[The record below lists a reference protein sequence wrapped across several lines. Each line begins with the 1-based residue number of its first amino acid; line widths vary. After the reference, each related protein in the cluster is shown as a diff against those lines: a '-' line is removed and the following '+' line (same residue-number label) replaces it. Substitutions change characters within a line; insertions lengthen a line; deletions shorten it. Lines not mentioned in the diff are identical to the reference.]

1 MKHKKEVFI
10 AALIIV
16 FLIAIGPSIK
26 KQVGIY
32 TKGKNI
38 DKSYSKDSLYDIY
51 ITNGEGLGLIQI
63 SNIQKGNINY
73 SKIDNINVKYDSANF
88 LFIEKDL
95 GGDIYVPYSSDI
107 ENPKNANRLLIFNEG
122 KLEDEIEFDD
132 IRNPQTVIS
141 DRENNRIFLEQNI
154 TVQHEDSQG
163 LKLKVIDTNS
173 KEVIKE
179 LYLKGYIRDYYVG
192 EKEIVLSLEGAK
204 KLGFLDAQDRSL
216 YAINR
221 ETLEGREISKEP
233 ICNVVNALC
242 GDSKGNNVIFTNI
255 TLKESGD
262 LDKNEIIVMDSH
274 GEIKERKEVP
284 YDMNG
289 NFYGNEKYEYVLN
302 GKIHNKNN
310 GFLIFNK
317 ETLEFEKLVDDVK
330 DISYI
335 ESLDGYLFI
344 LTRNSKLFIYDEN
357 TLEQIGSIELE
368 GEVSHRMKVINRKV
382 KLS

>member
-38 DKSYSKDSLYDIY
+38 EKSYSKDSLYDIY
-51 ITNGEGLGLIQI
+51 IAHGKGLGLIQI
-63 SNIQKGNINY
+63 SNIEKGNINY

-88 LFIEKDL
+88 LFIEKDSS
-95 GGDIYVPYSSDI
+95 GKIYVPYSSDI

-154 TVQHEDSQG
+154 TVQPEDSQG

-221 ETLEGREISKEP
+221 ETLEGR
-233 ICNVVNALC
+233 
-242 GDSKGNNVIFTNI
+242 VI
-255 TLKESGD
+255 
-262 LDKNEIIVMDSH
+262 
-274 GEIKERKEVP
+274 
-284 YDMNG
+284 
-289 NFYGNEKYEYVLN
+289 
-302 GKIHNKNN
+302 
-310 GFLIFNK
+310 
-317 ETLEFEKLVDDVK
+317 
-330 DISYI
+330 
-335 ESLDGYLFI
+335 
-344 LTRNSKLFIYDEN
+344 
-357 TLEQIGSIELE
+357 
-368 GEVSHRMKVINRKV
+368 
-382 KLS
+382 

>member
-16 FLIAIGPSIK
+16 FLIAIGSSIK

-95 GGDIYVPYSSDI
+95 GGKIYVPYSSDI

-122 KLEDEIEFDD
+122 KLEDEIELDD

-154 TVQHEDSQG
+154 TVQPEDSQG

-221 ETLEGREISKEP
+221 ETLEGRVISKET

-262 LDKNEIIVMDSH
+262 LNKNEIIVMDSH
-274 GEIKERKEVP
+274 GEIKERKEIP

-289 NFYGNEKYEYVLN
+289 SFYGNEKYEYVLN

-344 LTRNSKLFIYDEN
+344 LTRDSKIFIYDEN
-357 TLEQIGSIELE
+357 TLEQIGSIEL
-368 GEVSHRMKVINRKV
+368 GWEVSHRMKVIK
-382 KLS
+382 KKG

>member
-38 DKSYSKDSLYDIY
+38 EKSYSKDSLYDIY

-63 SNIQKGNINY
+63 SNIEKGNINY

-95 GGDIYVPYSSDI
+95 GGEIYVPYSSDI

-192 EKEIVLSLEGAK
+192 EKEIVLSLEGAN

-221 ETLEGREISKEP
+221 ETLEGRVISKEP
-233 ICNVVNALC
+233 IGNVVNALC
-242 GDSKGNNVIFTNI
+242 EDSKGNNVIFTNI

-262 LDKNEIIVMDSH
+262 LDKNEIIVMDSQ
-274 GEIKERKEVP
+274 GEIKERKEVS

-289 NFYGNEKYEYVLN
+289 SFYGNEKYEYVLN

-344 LTRNSKLFIYDEN
+344 LTRDSKLFIYDEN
-357 TLEQIGSIELE
+357 TLEQIGSIEL
-368 GEVSHRMKVINRKV
+368 GWEVSHRMKVINRKV

>member
-16 FLIAIGPSIK
+16 FLIAIGPIIK

-88 LFIEKDL
+88 LFIEKDSS
-95 GGDIYVPYSSDI
+95 GKIYVPYSSDI

-179 LYLKGYIRDYYVG
+179 IYLKGYIRDYYVG

-221 ETLEGREISKEP
+221 KTLEGRVISKEP

-344 LTRNSKLFIYDEN
+344 LTRDSKLFIYDEN

>member
-38 DKSYSKDSLYDIY
+38 EKNYSKDSLYDIY
-51 ITNGEGLGLIQI
+51 ITNGKGLGLIQI

-95 GGDIYVPYSSDI
+95 MGKIYVPYSSDI

-122 KLEDEIEFDD
+122 KLEDEIDFDD

-141 DRENNRIFLEQNI
+141 DRENNRVFLEQNI
-154 TVQHEDSQG
+154 TVQPENSQG

-221 ETLEGREISKEP
+221 KTLEGRVISKEP

-262 LDKNEIIVMDSH
+262 LNKNEIIVMDSH

-289 NFYGNEKYEYVLN
+289 SFYGNEKYEYVLN

-344 LTRNSKLFIYDEN
+344 LTRDSKLFIYDEN
-357 TLEQIGSIELE
+357 TLEQIGSIEL
-368 GEVSHRMKVINRKV
+368 GWEVSHRMKVIK
-382 KLS
+382 KKG

>member
-16 FLIAIGPSIK
+16 FLIAIGSSIK

-63 SNIQKGNINY
+63 SNIEKGNINY

-88 LFIEKDL
+88 LFIEKDSR
-95 GGDIYVPYSSDI
+95 GKIYVPYSSDI

-154 TVQHEDSQG
+154 TVQPEDSQG

-192 EKEIVLSLEGAK
+192 EKEIVLSLEGAE

-221 ETLEGREISKEP
+221 ETLEGRVISKES

-242 GDSKGNNVIFTNI
+242 GDSKGNNIIFTNI

-262 LDKNEIIVMDSH
+262 LNKNEIIVMDSQ
-274 GEIKERKEVP
+274 GDIKERKEVP

-289 NFYGNEKYEYVLN
+289 SFYGNEKYEYVLN

-317 ETLEFEKLVDDVK
+317 GTLEFEKLVDDVK

-344 LTRNSKLFIYDEN
+344 LTRDSKLFIYDEN

>member
-38 DKSYSKDSLYDIY
+38 EKSYSKDSLYDIY
-51 ITNGEGLGLIQI
+51 IAHGKGLGLIQI
-63 SNIQKGNINY
+63 SNIEKENINY
-73 SKIDNINVKYDSANF
+73 SKIDNINVKYDSAKF
-88 LFIEKDL
+88 LFIEKDS
-95 GGDIYVPYSSDI
+95 GGKIYVPYSSDI

-122 KLEDEIEFDD
+122 KLEYEIEFDD

-141 DRENNRIFLEQNI
+141 DRENNRIFLEQNV
-154 TVQHEDSQG
+154 TVQPEDSQG

-192 EKEIVLSLEGAK
+192 EKEIVLSLEGAN

-262 LDKNEIIVMDSH
+262 LNKNEIIVMDSH

-289 NFYGNEKYEYVLN
+289 SFYGNEKYEYVLN

-330 DISYI
+330 NISYI
-335 ESLDGYLFI
+335 ESLDGYLFV

-357 TLEQIGSIELE
+357 TLEQMGSIALE
-368 GEVSHRMKVINRKV
+368 GEVSHRMKVINR
-382 KLS
+382 

>member
-38 DKSYSKDSLYDIY
+38 EKSYSKDSLYDIY

-63 SNIQKGNINY
+63 SNIEKGNINY

-95 GGDIYVPYSSDI
+95 GGEIYVPYSSDI

-192 EKEIVLSLEGAK
+192 EKEIVLSLEGAN

-221 ETLEGREISKEP
+221 KTLEGRVISKEP
-233 ICNVVNALC
+233 IGNVVNALC
-242 GDSKGNNVIFTNI
+242 EDSKGNNVIFTNI

-262 LDKNEIIVMDSH
+262 LDKNEIIVMDSQ
-274 GEIKERKEVP
+274 GEIKERKEVS

-289 NFYGNEKYEYVLN
+289 SFYGNEKYEYVLN

-344 LTRNSKLFIYDEN
+344 LTRDSKLFIYDEN
-357 TLEQIGSIELE
+357 TLEQIGSIEL
-368 GEVSHRMKVINRKV
+368 GWEVSHRMKVINRKV

>member
-38 DKSYSKDSLYDIY
+38 EKSYFKDSLYDIY

-95 GGDIYVPYSSDI
+95 GGEIYVPYSSDI

-154 TVQHEDSQG
+154 TVQPEDSQG

-221 ETLEGREISKEP
+221 KTLEGRVISKEP

-262 LDKNEIIVMDSH
+262 LNKNEIIVMDSH

-289 NFYGNEKYEYVLN
+289 SFYGNEKYEYVLN

-344 LTRNSKLFIYDEN
+344 LTRDSKLFIYDEN
-357 TLEQIGSIELE
+357 TLEQIGSIEL
-368 GEVSHRMKVINRKV
+368 GWEVSHRMKVINRKV

>member
-38 DKSYSKDSLYDIY
+38 EKNYSKDSLYDIY

-95 GGDIYVPYSSDI
+95 GGKIYVPYSSDI

-154 TVQHEDSQG
+154 TVQPEDSQG

-221 ETLEGREISKEP
+221 ETLDGRVISKEP

-289 NFYGNEKYEYVLN
+289 SFYGNEKYEYVLN

-344 LTRNSKLFIYDEN
+344 LTRDSKLFIYDEN
-357 TLEQIGSIELE
+357 TLEQMGSIEL
-368 GEVSHRMKVINRKV
+368 GWEVSHRMKVINRKV

>member
-141 DRENNRIFLEQNI
+141 DRENNRVFLEQNI
-154 TVQHEDSQG
+154 TVQPEDSQG

-221 ETLEGREISKEP
+221 KTLEGRVISKEP

-289 NFYGNEKYEYVLN
+289 SFYGNEKYEYVLN

-344 LTRNSKLFIYDEN
+344 LTRDSKIFIYDEN
-357 TLEQIGSIELE
+357 TLEQIGSIEL
-368 GEVSHRMKVINRKV
+368 GWEVSHRMKVINRKV

>member
-1 MKHKKEVFI
+1 MKHKKEGFI

-38 DKSYSKDSLYDIY
+38 EKNYSKESLYDIY

-88 LFIEKDL
+88 LFVEKDSR
-95 GGDIYVPYSSDI
+95 GKIYVPYSSDI

-154 TVQHEDSQG
+154 TVQPEDSQG

-221 ETLEGREISKEP
+221 KTLEGRVISKEP
-233 ICNVVNALC
+233 ICNVVNAIC

-262 LDKNEIIVMDSH
+262 LDKNEIIVMDSQ
-274 GEIKERKEVP
+274 GDIKERKEVP
-284 YDMNG
+284 YDMNSS
-289 NFYGNEKYEYVLN
+289 FYGNEKYEYVLN

-317 ETLEFEKLVDDVK
+317 GTLEFEKLVDDVK

-344 LTRNSKLFIYDEN
+344 LTRDSKLFIYDEN

>member
-88 LFIEKDL
+88 LFIEKDSS
-95 GGDIYVPYSSDI
+95 GKIYVPYSSDI

-179 LYLKGYIRDYYVG
+179 IYLKGYIRDYYVG

-221 ETLEGREISKEP
+221 KTLEGRVISKEP

-289 NFYGNEKYEYVLN
+289 SFYGNEKYEYVLN

-344 LTRNSKLFIYDEN
+344 LTRDSKLFIYDEN
-357 TLEQIGSIELE
+357 TLEQIGRIELE

>member
-38 DKSYSKDSLYDIY
+38 EKSYSKDSLYDIY
-51 ITNGEGLGLIQI
+51 IAHGEGLGLIQI
-63 SNIQKGNINY
+63 NNIEKGNINY

-88 LFIEKDL
+88 LFIEKDS
-95 GGDIYVPYSSDI
+95 GGKIYVPYSSDI

-141 DRENNRIFLEQNI
+141 DRENNRILLEQNV
-154 TVQHEDSQG
+154 TVQPEDSQG

-173 KEVIKE
+173 NEVIKE

-192 EKEIVLSLEGAK
+192 EKEIVLSLEGAN
-204 KLGFLDAQDRSL
+204 KLGFLDAQGRSL

-221 ETLEGREISKEP
+221 ETLGGRVISKEP
-233 ICNVVNALC
+233 IGNVVNALC
-242 GDSKGNNVIFTNI
+242 EDSKGNNVIFTNI

-262 LDKNEIIVMDSH
+262 LDKNEIIVMDSQ
-274 GEIKERKEVP
+274 GEIKERKEVS

-289 NFYGNEKYEYVLN
+289 SFYGNEKYEYVLN

-344 LTRNSKLFIYDEN
+344 LTRDSKLFIYDEN

>member
-38 DKSYSKDSLYDIY
+38 EKSYSKDSLYDIY
-51 ITNGEGLGLIQI
+51 IAHGKGLGLIQI
-63 SNIQKGNINY
+63 SNIEKGNINY

-88 LFIEKDL
+88 LFIEKDSS
-95 GGDIYVPYSSDI
+95 GKIYVPYSSDI

-154 TVQHEDSQG
+154 TVQPEDSQG

-221 ETLEGREISKEP
+221 ETLDGREISKEP

-242 GDSKGNNVIFTNI
+242 GDSKGNNVIFANI

-262 LDKNEIIVMDSH
+262 LDKNEIIVMDSQ

-344 LTRNSKLFIYDEN
+344 LTRD
-357 TLEQIGSIELE
+357 
-368 GEVSHRMKVINRKV
+368 
-382 KLS
+382 

>member
-38 DKSYSKDSLYDIY
+38 EKSYFKDSLYDIY

-95 GGDIYVPYSSDI
+95 GGEIYVPYSSDI

-154 TVQHEDSQG
+154 TVQPEDSQG

-262 LDKNEIIVMDSH
+262 LNKNEIIVMDSN
-274 GEIKERKEVP
+274 GEIKERKEVL

-289 NFYGNEKYEYVLN
+289 SFYGNEKYEYVLN

-344 LTRNSKLFIYDEN
+344 LTRDSKLFIYDEN
-357 TLEQIGSIELE
+357 TLEQIGSIEL
-368 GEVSHRMKVINRKV
+368 GWEVSHRMKVINRKV

>member
-38 DKSYSKDSLYDIY
+38 EKSYSKDSLYDIY
-51 ITNGEGLGLIQI
+51 IAHGKGLGLIQI
-63 SNIQKGNINY
+63 SNIEKENINY

-88 LFIEKDL
+88 LFIEKDSS
-95 GGDIYVPYSSDI
+95 GKIYVPYSSDI

-154 TVQHEDSQG
+154 TVQPEDSQG

-192 EKEIVLSLEGAK
+192 EKEIVLSLEGAN

-262 LDKNEIIVMDSH
+262 LNKNEIIVMDSH

-289 NFYGNEKYEYVLN
+289 SFYGNEKYEYVLN

-344 LTRNSKLFIYDEN
+344 LTRDSKLFIYDEN
-357 TLEQIGSIELE
+357 TLEQIGSIEL
-368 GEVSHRMKVINRKV
+368 GWEVSHRMKVINRKV

>member
-38 DKSYSKDSLYDIY
+38 EKSYSKDSLYDIY

-63 SNIQKGNINY
+63 NNIEKGNINY

-95 GGDIYVPYSSDI
+95 GGEIYVPYSSDI

-154 TVQHEDSQG
+154 TVQPEDSQG

-204 KLGFLDAQDRSL
+204 KLGFLDAQGRSL

-221 ETLEGREISKEP
+221 ETLGGRVISKEP
-233 ICNVVNALC
+233 IGNVVNALC
-242 GDSKGNNVIFTNI
+242 EDSKGNNVIFTNI

-262 LDKNEIIVMDSH
+262 LDKNEIIVMDSQ
-274 GEIKERKEVP
+274 GEIKERKEVS

-289 NFYGNEKYEYVLN
+289 SFYGNEKYEYVLN

-317 ETLEFEKLVDDVK
+317 ETLEFEKLVDGVR

-335 ESLDGYLFI
+335 ESLDSYLFI
-344 LTRNSKLFIYDEN
+344 LTSDSKLFIYDEN

-368 GEVSHRMKVINRKV
+368 GKVSHRMKVINRKV

>member
-38 DKSYSKDSLYDIY
+38 EKSYSKDSLYDIY

-88 LFIEKDL
+88 LFIEKDSR
-95 GGDIYVPYSSDI
+95 GKIYVPYSSDI

-192 EKEIVLSLEGAK
+192 EKEIVLSLEGSK

-221 ETLEGREISKEP
+221 KTLEGRVISKETVG
-233 ICNVVNALC
+233 NVVNALC

-274 GEIKERKEVP
+274 GEIKERKEIP

-289 NFYGNEKYEYVLN
+289 SFYGNEKYEYVLN

-310 GFLIFNK
+310 GFLTFNK

-330 DISYI
+330 DIGYI

-344 LTRNSKLFIYDEN
+344 LTRDSKLFIYDEN

-368 GEVSHRMKVINRKV
+368 GEVSHRMKVIK
-382 KLS
+382 KKG

>member
-192 EKEIVLSLEGAK
+192 EKEIVLSLEGAN

-221 ETLEGREISKEP
+221 KTLEGRVISKEP
-233 ICNVVNALC
+233 IGNVVNALC
-242 GDSKGNNVIFTNI
+242 EDSKGNNVIFTNI

-344 LTRNSKLFIYDEN
+344 LTRDSKLFIYDEN
-357 TLEQIGSIELE
+357 TLEQIGSIEL
-368 GEVSHRMKVINRKV
+368 GWEVSHRMKVINRKV
-382 KLS
+382 KRS

>member
-38 DKSYSKDSLYDIY
+38 EKSYFKDSLYDIY

-95 GGDIYVPYSSDI
+95 GGEIYVPYSSDI

-141 DRENNRIFLEQNI
+141 DRENNRILLEQNI
-154 TVQHEDSQG
+154 TVQPEDSQG
-163 LKLKVIDTNS
+163 LKLKVIDTTS

-204 KLGFLDAQDRSL
+204 KLCFLDAQDRSL

-289 NFYGNEKYEYVLN
+289 SFYGNEKYEYVLN

-317 ETLEFEKLVDDVK
+317 ETLEFEKLVDGVK

-344 LTRNSKLFIYDEN
+344 LTRDSKLFIYDEN

>member
-38 DKSYSKDSLYDIY
+38 EKSYSKDSLYDIY

-88 LFIEKDL
+88 LFIERDL
-95 GGDIYVPYSSDI
+95 RGKIYVPYSSDI

-154 TVQHEDSQG
+154 TVQPEDSQG
-163 LKLKVIDTNS
+163 LKLKVIDTTSN
-173 KEVIKE
+173 EVIKE

-262 LDKNEIIVMDSH
+262 LDKNEIIVMDSQ

-289 NFYGNEKYEYVLN
+289 SFYGNEKYEYVLN

-310 GFLIFNK
+310 GFLTFNK

-344 LTRNSKLFIYDEN
+344 LTRDSKLFIYDEN

>member
-38 DKSYSKDSLYDIY
+38 EKSYSKDSLYDIY

-63 SNIQKGNINY
+63 SNIEKGNINY

-88 LFIEKDL
+88 LFIEKDS
-95 GGDIYVPYSSDI
+95 GGKIYVPYSSDI

-141 DRENNRIFLEQNI
+141 DRENNRILLEQNV
-154 TVQHEDSQG
+154 TVQPEDSQG

-192 EKEIVLSLEGAK
+192 EKEIVLSLEGAN

-221 ETLEGREISKEP
+221 ETLEGRVISKEP
-233 ICNVVNALC
+233 IGNVVNALC
-242 GDSKGNNVIFTNI
+242 GDSKGN
-255 TLKESGD
+255 
-262 LDKNEIIVMDSH
+262 
-274 GEIKERKEVP
+274 
-284 YDMNG
+284 
-289 NFYGNEKYEYVLN
+289 N

-344 LTRNSKLFIYDEN
+344 LTRDSKLFIYDEN
-357 TLEQIGSIELE
+357 TLEQIGSIEL
-368 GEVSHRMKVINRKV
+368 GWEVSNRMKVIK
-382 KLS
+382 KKG

>member
-63 SNIQKGNINY
+63 SNIENGNINY

-221 ETLEGREISKEP
+221 KTLDGREISKEP

-242 GDSKGNNVIFTNI
+242 GDSKGNNVIFANI

-262 LDKNEIIVMDSH
+262 LDKNEIIVMDSQ

-344 LTRNSKLFIYDEN
+344 LTRDSKIFIYDEN
-357 TLEQIGSIELE
+357 TLEQIGSIEL
-368 GEVSHRMKVINRKV
+368 GWEVSHRMKVINRKV

>member
-289 NFYGNEKYEYVLN
+289 NFYGNEKYECVLN

-310 GFLIFNK
+310 GFLTFNK